1 MNPPKLFCKIIY
13 LLFFFFAGSGNNNSG
28 FRKMFRIQP
37 DPDSKHL
44 FNLLFSATALYN
56 TTKKNLIFA
65 EKLVCKHEGEAV
77 AVHLA

>member
-13 LLFFFFAGSGNNNSG
+13 LLFFFAGSGKNNSG
-28 FRKMFRIQP
+28 SRKMFRIQP
-37 DPDSKHL
+37 DPNSKHL
-44 FNLLFSATALYN
+44 FNLRFSATALYN

-65 EKLVCKHEGEAV
+65 EKMVSKHEGEAV